1 MSVFYPFVTGI
12 LRRRRE
18 TKDFN
23 VDQLNAPV
31 PGHSLTTAVGKWPW
45 ERPARESDP
54 EKVVSMIVDK
64 LEKPSVQDRLARLM
78 LTGVSVQEIT
88 NTIALGGFTKGE
100 FSPDVAE
107 LIKPAIVIYVTK
119 IALDKEIPVKVFNND
134 DKQNEA
140 DDIEML
146 DAMKEN
152 NPQVFNRIM
161 QMKDEEDAMPQ
172 IENKEPRGFLD
183 IDDSEVQS

>member
-1 MSVFYPFVTGI
+1 MS
-12 LRRRRE
+12 LK

-152 NPQVFNRIM
+152 NQQVFNRIM

-172 IENKEPRGFLD
+172 IENKEPQGFLD